1 MKLLTLL
8 EGGVFF
14 LQQITNGLVGE
25 KHKKSF
31 YFTTLFHTLKDGK
44 SMLECE
50 VHKDL
55 FDSWNLEENTNMHW
69 SNTSS

>member
-1 MKLLTLL
+1 
-8 EGGVFF
+8 

-25 KHKKSF
+25 KHRKFF
-31 YFTTLFHTLKDGK
+31 YFTSLFHTLKDGK

-55 FDSWNLEENTNMHW
+55 FDFWNLEENTNIHW
-69 SNTSS
+69 SNASN